1 MAIGWEPSTVCCRN
15 GIPFGAAYISKYTFT
30 LGFKNGSLLTFKG
43 YVNEIPLLIL
53 FMFSEPGKSIFVN
66 KLSTSVLV
74 YVFRINDD
82 NSSSTASISFLL

>member
-53 FMFSEPGKSIFVN
+53 
-66 KLSTSVLV
+66 
-74 YVFRINDD
+74 YVF
-82 NSSSTASISFLL
+82 